1 MNKFNYRPQSA
12 KRWHNKLFI
21 GIMLSLLIFRIALA
35 LSNDERKML
44 EKQIIMSH
52 EAQEEFH
59 RVADGL
65 RSEKQVIEKRLD
77 VINSELQ
84 GLKEKWGNEQ
94 GRIKQAE
101 FLLQGLE

>member
-1 MNKFNYRPQSA
+1 MNKFDYRPQPA
-12 KRWHNKLFI
+12 KSWHNKLFM
-21 GIMLSLLIFRIALA
+21 GIMLSLLIFGVALA

-44 EKQIIMSH
+44 EKQITMSH

-65 RSEKQVIEKRLD
+65 RSEKKVIESRLK
-77 VINSELQ
+77 VINKKLQ